1 MSRSQVFDSS
11 TIINE
16 EKGKK
21 KKTSMGGK
29 IKMLRHM
36 AQFVQLREFVKNG
49 QESTEYKI
57 SMISQV
63 KFVLFE
69 AI

>member
-1 MSRSQVFDSS
+1 
-11 TIINE
+11 
-16 EKGKK
+16 
-21 KKTSMGGK
+21 MGGK